1 MPARQAAPKSA
12 YLIRNWKQYNDALV
26 RRGSLT
32 LWVEQETLQAW
43 RYQGPSQRG
52 AQYRFSDLAIE
63 CLLTLRCVY
72 HLTLRATEG
81 FARSLFELME
91 VDLTVP
97 DYTTLCRR
105 AATVRITLPK
115 KATGPLHLVLDS
127 TGLKVYGEG
136 EWKVRQHGYSK
147 RRTWLKLHLAVD
159 PQTHEIQAAMVTDPG
174 VTDAETV
181 PALLEQVVNPID
193 SAAGDG
199 AYDRQVVYDAL
210 DSRSARA
217 VVPPRRDAKIKRHGN
232 TSGPRLARD
241 EDLLRIRKVGRAAW
255 KEESGYHERSL
266 AETAMFRMKTIF
278 GDGVASRRSPQQ
290 ATEAGVRC
298 RASNIMTHQGMPRS
312 ERVAA

>member
-12 YLIRNWKQYNDALV
+12 YRIRNRTPYNDALV

-32 LWVEQETLQAW
+32 PWVEQETPQA
-43 RYQGPSQRG
+43 RRCQGPSQRG
-52 AQYRFSDLAIE
+52 AQSRFSDPAIE
-63 CLLTLRCVY
+63 GPLTLRCVY
-72 HLTLRATEG
+72 PLTLRATEG
-81 FARSLFELME
+81 FARSLFGPME
-91 VDLTVP
+91 VDLSVP
-97 DYTTLCRR
+97 DYTTIRRR
-105 AATVRITLPK
+105 AATVRITPPK
-115 KATGPLHLVLDS
+115 KATGPPHLVSDG

-136 EWKVRQHGYSK
+136 EWRVRQHGSSK
-147 RRTWLKLHLAVD
+147 RRTRRKPHLAVD

-181 PALLEQVVNPID
+181 AALLERVENPID

-199 AYDRQVVYDAL
+199 AYDRRVVYDAW
-210 DSRSARA
+210 DSRSAPA
-217 VVPPRRDAKIKRHGN
+217 VVPPRRDARIQRHGN

-241 EDLLRIRKVGRAAW
+241 EDLRRIREVGRAAW

-266 AETAMFRMKTIF
+266 AETAMFRMKTLF
-278 GDGVASRRSPQQ
+278 GDGVASRCSPQQ

-298 RASNIMTHQGMPRS
+298 RALNIRTHQGMPRS